1 VAALRDVGV
10 ALVSAVGLAA
20 LLLAPGL
27 GAAPLDDP
35 GEGQHAEIAR
45 EMLGGSWI
53 TPRLNGV
60 RYFDKPPLL
69 YWLTAAA
76 FHRLG
81 PTEGAAR
88 LASLAGALLAVA
100 GTTILGVGLLGRSGG
115 FLAGAAL
122 LSCALF
128 AAFARYVRPETLF
141 VAGISW
147 GFTGLLLGMCGRP
160 FAAAAFTDFSNAGA
174 QKWPPHSPSGGQPL
188 ESEVRSSPSG
198 GQPLESEVRSSPS
211 GGRPLESEVRSSP
224 SGGRPLESEVRSSP
238 IGGQPVASRWA
249 LVGCGALGVAALAKD
264 PLGLIGP
271 VGAVAGALWLAG
283 RLRPVRAWLPVGGVV
298 LMLALGAGWYVAVAA
313 RESSFLWY
321 TVIDNHVLNVA
332 RMRAFPDEDV
342 PLSALEFAAAASFG
356 AFPWILAAGVTVVGL
371 ARRRAWRDPAE
382 TAWIALALWATGV
395 LALFTL
401 SPFKLPHYGLPAYP
415 AVALLA
421 ARAWRDPG
429 APRQGLIL
437 AHLALFVL
445 LGAGLAWWG
454 AGDGR
459 AFTATVFGVT
469 DVYSR
474 KEAAWGQASP
484 YPPWSDLQPLL
495 VRGAVLLL
503 AGAAVLAVAAARR
516 SARLGAAAVAGVML
530 LLMPVVGDGLA
541 ATSRARAVAGM
552 AREIRDRLGPADVL
566 VLEGPIENAG
576 ALEFYSGHRP
586 ALLDG
591 RRSVLG
597 IGATF
602 ADAADT
608 FWTPARFTEAW
619 ASPRPPYLLTTREPA
634 RSIAAELPPD
644 SVRLLAA
651 DNGRWLYGHA
661 PAAAR

>member
-1 VAALRDVGV
+1 MAALRDVGV

-100 GTTILGVGLLGRSGG
+100 GTTILGVGLLGRGGG

-147 GFTGLLLGMCGRP
+147 GFAGLLLGMCGRP
-160 FAAAAFTDFSNAGA
+160 FAAAAFTDLSNAGA

-188 ESEVRSSPSG
+188 ESEVRSSPS
-198 GQPLESEVRSSPS
+198 
-211 GGRPLESEVRSSP
+211 
-224 SGGRPLESEVRSSP
+224 
-238 IGGQPVASRWA
+238 GGQPVASRWA

-495 VRGAVLLL
+495 VRGAGLLL

-516 SARLGAAAVAGVML
+516 SARLGAAAVAAVML

>member
-1 VAALRDVGV
+1 MAALRDVGV

-174 QKWPPHSPSGGQPL
+174 QKWPPHSPSGGQ
-188 ESEVRSSPSG
+188 
-198 GQPLESEVRSSPS
+198 
-211 GGRPLESEVRSSP
+211 PLESEVRSSP

-495 VRGAVLLL
+495 VRGAGLLL

>member
-88 LASLAGALLAVA
+88 LAPLAGALLAVA
-100 GTTILGVGLLGRSGG
+100 GTTILGVGLLGRGGG

-141 VAGISW
+141 VAAISW
-147 GFTGLLLGMCGRP
+147 GFAGLLLGMCGRP
-160 FAAAAFTDFSNAGA
+160 FAAAAFTDFSSAGA

-188 ESEVRSSPSG
+188 ESEVRSSPG
-198 GQPLESEVRSSPS
+198 GA
-211 GGRPLESEVRSSP
+211 
-224 SGGRPLESEVRSSP
+224 
-238 IGGQPVASRWA
+238 QPVASRWA

-395 LALFTL
+395 LAIFTL

-516 SARLGAAAVAGVML
+516 SARLGAAAVAAVML

-541 ATSRARAVAGM
+541 VTSRARAVAGI

-576 ALEFYSGHRP
+576 AVEFYSGHRP

-608 FWTPARFTEAW
+608 FWTPSRFTEAW

>member
-1 VAALRDVGV
+1 MAALRDVGV

-100 GTTILGVGLLGRSGG
+100 GTTILGVGLLGRGGG

-147 GFTGLLLGMCGRP
+147 GFAGLLLGMCGRP
-160 FAAAAFTDFSNAGA
+160 
-174 QKWPPHSPSGGQPL
+174 L
-188 ESEVRSSPSG
+188 VRSSPSG

-211 GGRPLESEVRSSP
+211 
-224 SGGRPLESEVRSSP
+224 
-238 IGGQPVASRWA
+238 GGQPVASRWA

-516 SARLGAAAVAGVML
+516 SARLGAAAVAAVML

>member
-1 VAALRDVGV
+1 MAALRDVGV

-174 QKWPPHSPSGGQPL
+174 QKWPPHSPSGGQ
-188 ESEVRSSPSG
+188 
-198 GQPLESEVRSSPS
+198 
-211 GGRPLESEVRSSP
+211 PLESEVRSSP

>member
-188 ESEVRSSPSG
+188 ESEVRSSPS
-198 GQPLESEVRSSPS
+198 
-211 GGRPLESEVRSSP
+211 
-224 SGGRPLESEVRSSP
+224 
-238 IGGQPVASRWA
+238 GGQPVASRWA